1 MTVQWDTS
9 IFEANATDYIWLSYF
24 KNPEE
29 STATSDA
36 VFNQTVL
43 DTEGSAILHMNQSF
57 LDQAHGASANMTLFL
72 ASGGKTLTGPTFML
86 SNATNTTSS
95 DSSDSDK
102 KKLGEKVGIPVG
114 LVILGV
120 ALIGLGAF
128 ICMRRR
134 AARGY
139 GVGRSKGQGFAPAAA
154 AGGRGHRRDASF
166 HDEPTRGVELQ
177 NRNRGANGQDD
188 NWDWGSQPSSP
199 TTGGKGS
206 NAFREELGRQRNTRG
221 F

>member
-1 MTVQWDTS
+1 MAVQWDTS
-9 IFEANATDYIWLSYF
+9 IFEANTTESIWLSYF
-24 KNPEE
+24 QNPEV

-36 VFNQTVL
+36 VFNETAL
-43 DTEGSAILHMNQSF
+43 DNQGSAILHMNQSF

-86 SNATNTTSS
+86 SNATNTTSL

-139 GVGRSKGQGFAPAAA
+139 GVGRSKGQGFTPAAA

-177 NRNRGANGQDD
+177 NRNRGANAQDD
-188 NWDWGSQPSSP
+188 NWDWESQPSSP
-199 TTGGKGS
+199 TTAGKGS
-206 NAFREELGRQRNTRG
+206 NAFRDELGRQRNTRG